1 MTAEKET
8 QPPQLEVIA
17 LPPLRMT
24 LTHANDDHLNK
35 KALVAA
41 IKKYLPQEQ
50 QVDPQAIMRIIEFLE
65 TISQEK

>member
-8 QPPQLEVIA
+8 QPSQPEVIA

-24 LTHANDDHLNK
+24 LAHANDDHLNK

>member
-8 QPPQLEVIA
+8 QPPQPEVIA

-24 LTHANDDHLNK
+24 LAHAKDEHLNK